1 MFSKTKRAAILIAAS
16 ALLATSLGGN
26 IVYADT
32 TSADAN
38 TSVTNTTATNNDT
51 TTNTA
56 DKGTSVSTATNNNSD
71 TNNQVVNPATKTPS
85 NDTTSLTNSD
95 TNTASTTTAK
105 TQATY
110 NNIDVVAVK
119 KAMVAELNRL
129 RAQNGLTALTSVA
142 TLNNYAQSRT
152 ESFTSTG
159 VDNHAGWNS
168 ANMYPYYLDAE
179 ENIAQMPYSM
189 LGTSDPTVI
198 AQKITHEFYSEM
210 YDPEPNYGHRKNM
223 LNPYINYVGVGV
235 SIGSDGMVYFSQE
248 MGNNQETYS
257 KYDASD
263 VYAYYLT
270 NDNDYANVSQYDIAD
285 AKKTDA
291 DYQNRDNY
299 KTADLRGGVTTKNQV
314 THLYDRYGTQRTDL
328 ALAPNSEWISD
339 MIAIIDGNFYYHVC
353 TNGFVAANDALPWA
367 TFLAGSTVRTTANAK
382 IYDNAGNFTGNTV
395 NNGTEW
401 IVDRRAVNPLTNVK
415 MYRIGTNAWI
425 QQNQLQQL

>member
-1 MFSKTKRAAILIAAS
+1 MFSKTKKTAILLAAS
-16 ALLATSLGGN
+16 ALLATSLGGHLA
-26 IVYADT
+26 YADT
-32 TSADAN
+32 TATTDPTVS
-38 TSVTNTTATNNDT
+38 NTTANND
-51 TTNTA
+51 NS
-56 DKGTSVSTATNNNSD
+56 SVATATND
-71 TNNQVVNPATKTPS
+71 NNQENVVKNSTAKDS
-85 NDTTSLTNSD
+85 QTTSSTDNSE
-95 TNTASTTTAK
+95 TTGTAT
-105 TQATY
+105 TQASY
-110 NNIDVVAVK
+110 QKIDTAAVRVA
-119 KAMVAELNRL
+119 MLAELNRL
-129 RAQNGLTALTSVA
+129 RAQNNLQPLTSVN
-142 TLNNYAQSRT
+142 TLNAYAQSRT
-152 ESFTSTG
+152 DSFLGSGG

-168 ANMYPYYLDAE
+168 ANMYPYNLTAE

-189 LGTSDPTVI
+189 LGTTDPTVI
-198 AQKITHEFYSEM
+198 AQKITNEFYSEM

-223 LNPYINYVGVGV
+223 LNPYVNFVGIGV
-235 SIGSDGMVYFSQE
+235 SIANNGMVYFSQE

-367 TFLAGSTVRTTANAK
+367 TFLAGSTVRTTANAR

>member
-1 MFSKTKRAAILIAAS
+1 MFSKTKKTAILLAAS

-26 IVYADT
+26 LAYADT
-32 TSADAN
+32 TATTDPTVS
-38 TSVTNTTATNNDT
+38 NTTANND
-51 TTNTA
+51 NS
-56 DKGTSVSTATNNNSD
+56 SVATATND
-71 TNNQVVNPATKTPS
+71 NNQENVVKN
-85 NDTTSLTNSD
+85 
-95 TNTASTTTAK
+95 STTNDNQATSSTDNSETTGTAT
-105 TQATY
+105 TQASY
-110 NNIDVVAVK
+110 QKIDTAAVRVA
-119 KAMVAELNRL
+119 MLAELNRL
-129 RAQNGLTALTSVA
+129 RAQNNLQPLTSVN
-142 TLNNYAQSRT
+142 TLNAYAQSRT
-152 ESFTSTG
+152 DSFLGSGG

-168 ANMYPYYLDAE
+168 ANMYPYNLTAE

-189 LGTSDPTVI
+189 LGTTDPTVI
-198 AQKITHEFYSEM
+198 AQKITNEFYSEM

-223 LNPYINYVGVGV
+223 LNPYVNFVGIGV
-235 SIGSDGMVYFSQE
+235 SIADNGMVYFSQE

-382 IYDNAGNFTGNTV
+382 IYDNAGNYTGNTV

>member
-1 MFSKTKRAAILIAAS
+1 MFSKTKKTAILLAAS

-26 IVYADT
+26 LAYADT
-32 TSADAN
+32 TATTNPTVSN
-38 TSVTNTTATNNDT
+38 TTKNSDNSSVATATNDNDQENVVQNNSTTKDNQTASTDSSDT
-51 TTNTA
+51 TSTA
-56 DKGTSVSTATNNNSD
+56 STAT
-71 TNNQVVNPATKTPS
+71 
-85 NDTTSLTNSD
+85 
-95 TNTASTTTAK
+95 
-105 TQATY
+105 TQAAY
-110 NNIDVVAVK
+110 QKIDTAAVRVA
-119 KAMVAELNRL
+119 MLSELNRL
-129 RAQNGLTALTSVA
+129 RAQNNLQPLTSVN
-142 TLNNYAQSRT
+142 TLNSYAQSRT
-152 ESFTSTG
+152 DSFLGSGG

-168 ANMYPYYLDAE
+168 ANMYPYNLTAE

-189 LGTSDPTVI
+189 LGTTDPTVI
-198 AQKITHEFYSEM
+198 AQKITNEFYSEM

-223 LNPYINYVGVGV
+223 LNPYVNFVGIGV
-235 SIGSDGMVYFSQE
+235 SIADNGMIYFSQE

-314 THLYDRYGTQRTDL
+314 THLYDRYGNQRTDL

-339 MIAIIDGNFYYHVC
+339 MIAIIDGNFYYHVS
-353 TNGFVAANDALPWA
+353 TNGFVAADDALPWA

-382 IYDNAGNFTGNTV
+382 VYDNAGNYTGNTV

>member
-1 MFSKTKRAAILIAAS
+1 ML
-16 ALLATSLGGN
+16 
-26 IVYADT
+26 
-32 TSADAN
+32 
-38 TSVTNTTATNNDT
+38 
-51 TTNTA
+51 
-56 DKGTSVSTATNNNSD
+56 
-71 TNNQVVNPATKTPS
+71 
-85 NDTTSLTNSD
+85 
-95 TNTASTTTAK
+95 
-105 TQATY
+105 
-110 NNIDVVAVK
+110 
-119 KAMVAELNRL
+119 AELNRL
-129 RAQNGLTALTSVA
+129 RAQNNLQPLTSVN
-142 TLNNYAQSRT
+142 TLNAYAQSRT
-152 ESFTSTG
+152 DSFLGSGG

-168 ANMYPYYLDAE
+168 ANMYPYNLTAE

-189 LGTSDPTVI
+189 LGTTDPTVI
-198 AQKITHEFYSEM
+198 AQKITNEFYSEM

-223 LNPYINYVGVGV
+223 LNPYVNFVGIGV
-235 SIGSDGMVYFSQE
+235 SIADNGMVYFSQE

-382 IYDNAGNFTGNTV
+382 IYDNAGNYTGNTV

>member
-1 MFSKTKRAAILIAAS
+1 MFLKTKKTAILLAAS

-26 IVYADT
+26 LAYADT
-32 TSADAN
+32 TATTDPTVS
-38 TSVTNTTATNNDT
+38 NTTANND
-51 TTNTA
+51 NS
-56 DKGTSVSTATNNNSD
+56 SVATATND
-71 TNNQVVNPATKTPS
+71 NNQENVVKN
-85 NDTTSLTNSD
+85 
-95 TNTASTTTAK
+95 STTNDNQATSSTDNSETTGTAT
-105 TQATY
+105 TQASY
-110 NNIDVVAVK
+110 QKIDTAAVRVA
-119 KAMVAELNRL
+119 MLAELNRL
-129 RAQNGLTALTSVA
+129 RAQNNLQPLTSVN
-142 TLNNYAQSRT
+142 TLNAYAQSRT
-152 ESFTSTG
+152 DSFLGSGG

-168 ANMYPYYLDAE
+168 ANMYPYNLTAE

-189 LGTSDPTVI
+189 LGTTDPTVI
-198 AQKITHEFYSEM
+198 AQKITNEFYSEM

-223 LNPYINYVGVGV
+223 LNPYVNFVGIGV
-235 SIGSDGMVYFSQE
+235 SIADNGMVYFSQE

-382 IYDNAGNFTGNTV
+382 IYDNAGNYTGNTV

>member
-1 MFSKTKRAAILIAAS
+1 MFSKTKKTAILLAAS

-26 IVYADT
+26 LAYADT
-32 TSADAN
+32 TAT
-38 TSVTNTTATNNDT
+38 TSPTVTKATENSDNSSVATATNDNDT
-51 TTNTA
+51 ENVVSNSTTKDTQ
-56 DKGTSVSTATNNNSD
+56 TS
-71 TNNQVVNPATKTPS
+71 
-85 NDTTSLTNSD
+85 
-95 TNTASTTTAK
+95 STTTASESDTSDSNTAT
-105 TQATY
+105 TQAGY
-110 NNIDVVAVK
+110 QKIDTAAVRVA
-119 KAMVAELNRL
+119 MLAELNRL
-129 RAQNGLTALTSVA
+129 RAQNGLQPLTSVN
-142 TLNNYAQSRT
+142 TLNSYAQSRT
-152 ESFTSTG
+152 DSFINSGG

-168 ANMYPYYLDAE
+168 ANMYPYNLTAE

-189 LGTSDPTVI
+189 IGTSDPTVI
-198 AQKITHEFYSEM
+198 AEKITNEFYSET

-223 LNPYINYVGVGV
+223 LNPYVNFVGIGV
-235 SIGSDGMVYFSQE
+235 SISSNGMIYFSQE

-257 KYDASD
+257 KYNASD

-285 AKKTDA
+285 AKRTSA

-314 THLYDRYGTQRTDL
+314 TYLYDRYGNKRTDM

-339 MIAIIDGNFYYHVC
+339 LIAIIDGNFYYHVC

-367 TFLAGSTVRTTANAK
+367 TFLAGATVRTTANAK
-382 IYDNAGNFTGNTV
+382 VYDNSGNYTGNTV
-395 NNGTEW
+395 KTGTEW

>member
-1 MFSKTKRAAILIAAS
+1 MLSKTKKTAILLAAS

-26 IVYADT
+26 LAYADT
-32 TSADAN
+32 TATTNPTVSN
-38 TSVTNTTATNNDT
+38 TTKNSDNSSVATATNDNDQENVVQNNSTTKDNQTASTDSSDT
-51 TTNTA
+51 TSTA
-56 DKGTSVSTATNNNSD
+56 STAT
-71 TNNQVVNPATKTPS
+71 
-85 NDTTSLTNSD
+85 
-95 TNTASTTTAK
+95 
-105 TQATY
+105 TQAAY
-110 NNIDVVAVK
+110 QKIDTAAVRVA
-119 KAMVAELNRL
+119 MLSELNRL
-129 RAQNGLTALTSVA
+129 RAQNNLQPLTSVN
-142 TLNNYAQSRT
+142 TLNSYAQSRT
-152 ESFTSTG
+152 DSFLGSGG

-168 ANMYPYYLDAE
+168 ANMYPYNLTAE

-189 LGTSDPTVI
+189 LGTTDPTVI
-198 AQKITHEFYSEM
+198 AQKITNEFYSEM

-223 LNPYINYVGVGV
+223 LNPYVNFVGIGV
-235 SIGSDGMVYFSQE
+235 SIADNGMIYFSQE

-314 THLYDRYGTQRTDL
+314 THLYDRYGNQRTDL

-339 MIAIIDGNFYYHVC
+339 MIAIIDGNFYYHVS
-353 TNGFVAANDALPWA
+353 TNGFVAADDALPWA

-382 IYDNAGNFTGNTV
+382 VYDNAGNYTGNTV

-415 MYRIGTNAWI
+415 MYRIGINAWI

>member
-1 MFSKTKRAAILIAAS
+1 MFSKTKKTAILLAAS

-26 IVYADT
+26 LAYADT
-32 TSADAN
+32 TATTNPTVSN
-38 TSVTNTTATNNDT
+38 TTKNSDNSSVATATNDNDQENVVQNNSTTKNNQTASTDNSDT
-51 TTNTA
+51 TS
-56 DKGTSVSTATNNNSD
+56 TSSTAT
-71 TNNQVVNPATKTPS
+71 TQAAYQKI
-85 NDTTSLTNSD
+85 
-95 TNTASTTTAK
+95 NTAA
-105 TQATY
+105 
-110 NNIDVVAVK
+110 VRVA
-119 KAMVAELNRL
+119 MLSELNRL
-129 RAQNGLTALTSVA
+129 RAQNNLQPLTSVN

-152 ESFTSTG
+152 DSFLGSGG

-168 ANMYPYYLDAE
+168 ANMYPYNLTAE

-189 LGTSDPTVI
+189 LGTTDPTVI
-198 AQKITHEFYSEM
+198 AQKITNEFYSEM

-223 LNPYINYVGVGV
+223 LNPYVNFVGIGV
-235 SIGSDGMVYFSQE
+235 SIADNGMIYFSQE

-314 THLYDRYGTQRTDL
+314 THLYDRYGNQRTDL

-339 MIAIIDGNFYYHVC
+339 MIAIIDGNFYYHVS
-353 TNGFVAANDALPWA
+353 TNGFVAADDALPWA

-382 IYDNAGNFTGNTV
+382 VYDNAGNYTGNTV

>member
-1 MFSKTKRAAILIAAS
+1 MFSKTKKTAILLAAS

-26 IVYADT
+26 LAYADT
-32 TSADAN
+32 TATTNPTVSN
-38 TSVTNTTATNNDT
+38 TTKNSDNSSVATATNDNDQENVVQNS
-51 TTNTA
+51 TTNKDNQT
-56 DKGTSVSTATNNNSD
+56 TSNTDSS
-71 TNNQVVNPATKTPS
+71 
-85 NDTTSLTNSD
+85 DTTSTG
-95 TNTASTTTAK
+95 TAT
-105 TQATY
+105 TQAGY
-110 NNIDVVAVK
+110 QKIDTAAVRVA
-119 KAMVAELNRL
+119 MFSELNRL
-129 RAQNGLTALTSVA
+129 RAQNNLQPLTSVNV
-142 TLNNYAQSRT
+142 LNSYAQSRT
-152 ESFTSTG
+152 DSFINSGG

-168 ANMYPYYLDAE
+168 ANMYPYNLTAE

-189 LGTSDPTVI
+189 LGTTDPTVI
-198 AQKITHEFYSEM
+198 AQKITNEFYSEM

-223 LNPYINYVGVGV
+223 LNPYVNFVGIGV
-235 SIGSDGMVYFSQE
+235 SISNNGMIYFSQE

-353 TNGFVAANDALPWA
+353 TNGFVAADDALPWA

-382 IYDNAGNFTGNTV
+382 VYDNSGNYTGNTV
-395 NNGTEW
+395 GTGTEW

>member
-1 MFSKTKRAAILIAAS
+1 MFSKTKKTAILLAAS

-26 IVYADT
+26 LAYADT
-32 TSADAN
+32 TATTDPTVS
-38 TSVTNTTATNNDT
+38 NTTANND
-51 TTNTA
+51 NS
-56 DKGTSVSTATNNNSD
+56 SVATATND
-71 TNNQVVNPATKTPS
+71 NNQENVVKN
-85 NDTTSLTNSD
+85 
-95 TNTASTTTAK
+95 STTNDNQATSSTDNSETTGTAT
-105 TQATY
+105 TQASY
-110 NNIDVVAVK
+110 QKIDTAAVRVA
-119 KAMVAELNRL
+119 MLAELNRL
-129 RAQNGLTALTSVA
+129 RAQNNLQPLTSVN
-142 TLNNYAQSRT
+142 TLNAYAQSRT
-152 ESFTSTG
+152 DSFLGSGG

-168 ANMYPYYLDAE
+168 ANMYPYNLTAE

-189 LGTSDPTVI
+189 LGTTDPTVI
-198 AQKITHEFYSEM
+198 AQKITNEFYSEM

-223 LNPYINYVGVGV
+223 LNSYVNFVGIGV
-235 SIGSDGMVYFSQE
+235 SIANNGMVYFSQE

-367 TFLAGSTVRTTANAK
+367 TFLAGSTVRTTANAR

>member
-1 MFSKTKRAAILIAAS
+1 MFSKTKKTAILLAAS

-26 IVYADT
+26 LAYADT
-32 TSADAN
+32 TATTDPTVS
-38 TSVTNTTATNNDT
+38 NTTANND
-51 TTNTA
+51 NS
-56 DKGTSVSTATNNNSD
+56 SVATATNDNDQENVVKNS
-71 TNNQVVNPATKTPS
+71 TTKDSQATPS
-85 NDTTSLTNSD
+85 TDNSETTG
-95 TNTASTTTAK
+95 TAT
-105 TQATY
+105 TQAGY
-110 NNIDVVAVK
+110 QKIDTAAVRVA
-119 KAMVAELNRL
+119 MLAELNRL
-129 RAQNGLTALTSVA
+129 RAQNNLQPLTSVN
-142 TLNNYAQSRT
+142 TLNAYAQSRT
-152 ESFTSTG
+152 DSFLSSGG

-168 ANMYPYYLDAE
+168 ANMYPYNLTAE

-189 LGTSDPTVI
+189 LGTTDPTVI
-198 AQKITHEFYSEM
+198 AQKITNEFYSEM

-223 LNPYINYVGVGV
+223 LNPYVNFVGIGV
-235 SIGSDGMVYFSQE
+235 SIANNGMVYFSQE

>member
-1 MFSKTKRAAILIAAS
+1 MFSKTKKTAILLAAS

-26 IVYADT
+26 LAYADT
-32 TSADAN
+32 TATTDPTVS
-38 TSVTNTTATNNDT
+38 NTTANND
-51 TTNTA
+51 NS
-56 DKGTSVSTATNNNSD
+56 SVATATND
-71 TNNQVVNPATKTPS
+71 NNQENVVKN
-85 NDTTSLTNSD
+85 
-95 TNTASTTTAK
+95 STTNDNQATSSTDNSETTGTAT
-105 TQATY
+105 TQASY
-110 NNIDVVAVK
+110 QKIDTAAVRVA
-119 KAMVAELNRL
+119 MLAELNRL
-129 RAQNGLTALTSVA
+129 RAQNNLQPLTSVN
-142 TLNNYAQSRT
+142 TLNAYAQSRT
-152 ESFTSTG
+152 DSFLGSGG

-168 ANMYPYYLDAE
+168 ANMYPYNLTAE

-189 LGTSDPTVI
+189 LGTTDPTVI
-198 AQKITHEFYSEM
+198 AQKITNEFYSEM

-223 LNPYINYVGVGV
+223 LNPYVNFVGIGV
-235 SIGSDGMVYFSQE
+235 SIADNGMVYFSQE

-314 THLYDRYGTQRTDL
+314 THLYDRYGAQRTDL

>member
-1 MFSKTKRAAILIAAS
+1 MFSKTKKTAILLAAS

-26 IVYADT
+26 LAYADT
-32 TSADAN
+32 TATTNPTVSN
-38 TSVTNTTATNNDT
+38 TTENSDNSSVATATNDNDQENVVQNNST
-51 TTNTA
+51 TKDNQTA
-56 DKGTSVSTATNNNSD
+56 STNNSD
-71 TNNQVVNPATKTPS
+71 T
-85 NDTTSLTNSD
+85 TS
-95 TNTASTTTAK
+95 TASTAT
-105 TQATY
+105 TQAAY
-110 NNIDVVAVK
+110 QKIDTAAVRVA
-119 KAMVAELNRL
+119 MLSELNRL
-129 RAQNGLTALTSVA
+129 RAQNNLQPLTSVN
-142 TLNNYAQSRT
+142 TLNSYAQSRT
-152 ESFTSTG
+152 DSFLGSGG

-168 ANMYPYYLDAE
+168 ANMYPYNLTAE

-189 LGTSDPTVI
+189 LGTTDPTVI
-198 AQKITHEFYSEM
+198 AQKITNEFYSEM

-223 LNPYINYVGVGV
+223 LNPYVNFVGIGV
-235 SIGSDGMVYFSQE
+235 SIADNGMIYFSQE

-314 THLYDRYGTQRTDL
+314 THLYDRYGNQRTDL

-339 MIAIIDGNFYYHVC
+339 MIAIIDGNFYYHVS
-353 TNGFVAANDALPWA
+353 TNGFVAADDALPWA

-382 IYDNAGNFTGNTV
+382 VYDNAGNYTGNTV

>member
-1 MFSKTKRAAILIAAS
+1 MFSKTKKTAILLAAS

-26 IVYADT
+26 FAYADT
-32 TSADAN
+32 TATTDPTVS
-38 TSVTNTTATNNDT
+38 NTTANND
-51 TTNTA
+51 NS
-56 DKGTSVSTATNNNSD
+56 SVATATND
-71 TNNQVVNPATKTPS
+71 NNQENVVKN
-85 NDTTSLTNSD
+85 
-95 TNTASTTTAK
+95 STTNDNQATSSTDNSETTGTAT
-105 TQATY
+105 TQASY
-110 NNIDVVAVK
+110 QKIDTAAVRVA
-119 KAMVAELNRL
+119 MLAELNRL
-129 RAQNGLTALTSVA
+129 RAQNNLQPLTSVN
-142 TLNNYAQSRT
+142 TLNAYAQSRT
-152 ESFTSTG
+152 DSFLGSGG

-168 ANMYPYYLDAE
+168 ANMYPYNLTAE

-189 LGTSDPTVI
+189 LGTTDPTVI
-198 AQKITHEFYSEM
+198 AQKITNEFYSEM

-223 LNPYINYVGVGV
+223 LNPYVNFVGIGV
-235 SIGSDGMVYFSQE
+235 SIADNGMVYFSQE

-382 IYDNAGNFTGNTV
+382 IYDNAGNYTGNTV